1 MAFELSV
8 RAQNL
13 LDQTGVQPQLILEID
28 GFAQIF
34 GAVDISKLVTIG
46 NEITIGE
53 FIIGGVI
60 PEPNSR
66 AYIQTK
72 GSTTKIKQAID
83 SDRKSTQSI
92 QRINIKLVDIN
103 GELSRIFSPGVT
115 VDDILSRD
123 AVFYLGFK
131 DGAHPQDSIKV
142 LNGVISKAKSSAGFW
157 DLTISHA
164 DQLKDQEL
172 FTEYTSKLSSDI
184 TAGDNVAPVDT
195 IDEFIFD
202 TFSGTYIESFI
213 KINDEIIKV
222 GGTTST
228 ELTALTRA
236 QYGTIAADHSAGDE
250 VISLYRIQGNAIDL
264 TLKLLLS
271 GGNLSKEFIPV
282 SKIGVRS
289 DGTVDLNVISFS
301 GVDIITRYNLSPAD
315 KMTITNSVEPLNN
328 RIETI
333 TDIIVDGLNT
343 DVYFATP
350 FIEDLSDGILAS
362 PLSQYYVSPFGCG
375 LKTSQVDVLRFQEI
389 KQVFSGTFFDY
400 DFLIDE
406 GVNARD
412 FIDEEILFPSRMF
425 SIPRKGA
432 VSVGIIDLALATSAT
447 PTVGFTEVIDPDKV
461 SISRSVTE
469 NFYNS
474 VIYKFDYDVIED
486 KFLTVVVT
494 QNEDSQN
501 RIAAGNKPLIIESK
515 GMVDGL
521 ETRNLIETNT
531 RRILDRFKFA
541 AESIESVSVSYRTG
555 FAVEVGD
562 VVIFGDEQLQI
573 TDLTQGSRRFTP
585 RLMECI
591 DKNFDIVQSKVSLSL
606 LDTKFGLDG
615 RFGVMAPSSFIA
627 SGSTT
632 TSFKIRAMASSRP
645 GVPERNKWSDYFGLP
660 IFIHNQD
667 FSSSEVGTLI
677 GFDPSNAD
685 RLIVSGFTLTP
696 LDGWTLEC
704 ADYDSAKVF
713 DRVNLWHNLHTFMQP
728 QLEVSSVTSPTEFEV
743 SVPDSAKIF
752 AGSIISIHD
761 ADYTVSGEATVD
773 SILGQTVTLVSS
785 PGFTPTIGQKID
797 LIGFSDALSP
807 YRYF

>member
-92 QRINIKLVDIN
+92 QRINIKLVDVN

-157 DLTISHA
+157 DLTISHS
-164 DQLKDQEL
+164 DFLKDQEL
-172 FTEYTSKLSSDI
+172 FTEFTSKLSSSI
-184 TAGDNVAPVDT
+184 TNSDT
-195 IDEFIFD
+195 IAPLTTSTDDFIFEVA
-202 TFSGTYIESFI
+202 SPLIESYI
-213 KINDEIIKV
+213 KIDDEIIRV
-222 GGTTST
+222 ETVNPT
-228 ELTALTRA
+228 ELGALTRA
-236 QYGTIAADHSAGDE
+236 QFGTVAAAHDADAE
-250 VISLYRIQGNAIDL
+250 VSSLYRIQGNAIDL
-264 TLKLLLS
+264 ALQLLLS
-271 GGNLSKEFIPV
+271 GGDLSKEFIPV

-289 DGTVDLNVISFS
+289 NGTVDLSVISFS
-301 GVDIITRYNLSPAD
+301 GVDIITRYNLSPGD
-315 KMTITNSVEPLNN
+315 RMTVTGSIEPLNN

-333 TDIIVDGLNT
+333 SDIIVDGVNS
-343 DVYFATP
+343 DVYFAAP
-350 FIEDLSDGILAS
+350 FIEDITDNIQAS
-362 PLSQYYVSPFGCG
+362 PLSQYYVSSFGCG

-389 KQVFSGTFFDY
+389 AQIFSGTFFDY

-406 GVNARD
+406 GINARD

-447 PTVGFTEVIDPDKV
+447 PTIGFNEVINPDKV

-474 VIYKFDYDVIED
+474 VIYKYGYDVIED
-486 KFLTVVVT
+486 KFLTVVIT

-515 GMVDGL
+515 GMIDSV
-521 ETRNLIETNT
+521 ETRNLIATNT

-541 AESIESVSVSYRTG
+541 AESIESVGVSYKTG

-573 TDLTQGSRRFTP
+573 TDLTQGSRRFIP
-585 RLMECI
+585 RLMEVVNK
-591 DKNFDIVQSKVSLSL
+591 DFDIIKSTVSLDL

-615 RFGVMAPSSFIA
+615 RFGVISPSSFIA

-645 GVPERNKWSDYFGLP
+645 GVPERNKWADYFGLP
-660 IFIHNQD
+660 IFIHNTD

-728 QLEVSSVTSPTEFEV
+728 QLEVSSVTGPTEFDV

-752 AGSIISIHD
+752 AGSIINIHD
-761 ADYTVSGEATVD
+761 EDYTVSGEATVD
-773 SILGQTVTLVSS
+773 SVIGQTVTLVASA
-785 PGFTPTIGQKID
+785 GFTPIIGQQVD
-797 LIGFSDALSP
+797 LIGFSDALAP

>member
-46 NEITIGE
+46 DEITIGD
-53 FIIGGVI
+53 FIIGGII

-92 QRINIKLVDIN
+92 QRINIKMVDVN
-103 GELSRIFSPGVT
+103 GDLSRIFSPGVV

-131 DGAHPQDSIKV
+131 DGAHPQDSVKV
-142 LNGVISKAKSSAGFW
+142 LNGVISKAKSGAGFW

-164 DQLKDQEL
+164 DALKDQEL
-172 FTEYTSKLSSDI
+172 FTEFTSKLTNSMTNSDTSAFVPSTADLIFEIPGNTYLESYIRIDDEIMRVDGKNATDI
-184 TAGDNVAPVDT
+184 TV
-195 IDEFIFD
+195 
-202 TFSGTYIESFI
+202 
-213 KINDEIIKV
+213 
-222 GGTTST
+222 
-228 ELTALTRA
+228 TRA
-236 QYGTIAADHSAGDE
+236 QYGTAAVTHDADAE
-250 VISLYRIQGNAIDL
+250 VTSLYRLQGNAIDL
-264 TLKLLLS
+264 ALKILLS
-271 GGNLSKEFIPV
+271 GGGLSKEFIPV
-282 SKIGVRS
+282 SEIGVQS
-289 DGTVDLNVISFS
+289 NGVANPNVISFS
-301 GVDIITRYNLSPAD
+301 GVNIITRYNLSAGD
-315 KMTITNSVEPLNN
+315 RMTVSGSTEPLNN

-343 DVYFATP
+343 DVYFAAP
-350 FIEDLSDGILAS
+350 FTIDVSGSAQAS
-362 PLSQYYVSPFGCG
+362 PLSQYYVSEYGCG

-389 KQVFSGTFFDY
+389 AQIFSGTFFDY

-412 FIDEEILFPSRMF
+412 FIDEEILFPSRLF

-432 VSVGIIDLALATSAT
+432 VSIGIIDLALATSST
-447 PTVGFTEVIDPDKV
+447 PTVGFNEVISPDK
-461 SISRSVTE
+461 IAIQRSTTE

-474 VIYKFDYDVIED
+474 VIYKYDYDVIED
-486 KFLTVVVT
+486 KFLSVVIA

-515 GMVDGL
+515 GMRSSI
-521 ETRNLIETNT
+521 ETSNLITTNT

-541 AESIESVSVSYRTG
+541 AESIESVDVAYKTG
-555 FAVEVGD
+555 FAVEIGD

-585 RLMECI
+585 RLMEVI
-591 DKNFDIVQSKVSLSL
+591 NKDFDIIKSTVSLSL
-606 LDTKFGLDG
+606 LDTKFGLDR

-632 TSFKIRAMASSRP
+632 TSFKIRPMASSRP
-645 GVPERNKWSDYFGLP
+645 WVPERNKWEDYFGLP
-660 IFIHNQD
+660 VYVHNED
-667 FSSSEVGTLI
+667 FSIEETGTLI
-677 GFDPSNAD
+677 GFDPANGE
-685 RLIVSGFTLTP
+685 RLIVSGFTVTP
-696 LDGWTLEC
+696 QDGWVLEC
-704 ADYDSAKVF
+704 ANYDDAKLF
-713 DRVNLWHNLHTFMQP
+713 DRVNLWHILHTFMQP
-728 QLEVSSVTSPTEFEV
+728 QLEITAVTSTTIFEV
-743 SVPDSAKIF
+743 SVPDSAKIY
-752 AGSIISIHD
+752 AGSIINIHNE
-761 ADYTVSGEATVD
+761 DYTVSGEATVD
-773 SILGQTVTLVSS
+773 SVVGQNVTLVSS
-785 PGFTPTIGQKID
+785 AGFLPTIGQQVD
-797 LIGFSDALSP
+797 LIGFSDALPP
-807 YRYF
+807 YGYF